1 MGNTLDMQTND
12 LSGQVA
18 IITGGGRGLGRAFA
32 QAIAKAGG
40 SVAVIARTEEQLQ
53 ETVRLIE
60 ETGGTAIAFAI
71 DVTDAS
77 AMASVVAAVEQRL
90 GQIDILINNAAVLTP
105 LGNDWE
111 IDPME
116 WWRTLEIN
124 VLGPFL
130 ATQAVLPG
138 MMARRAGRIVNVSS
152 GAGHTVHPYG
162 TAYCTSKAALT
173 HMTNLLAA
181 GVKEFGINVFAL
193 DPLGPTAMAELLAT
207 SAKVPTEMNTAFRK
221 FVDEATGL
229 TESVSMLMFMLSG
242 RADGLNGR
250 QFSWGDS
257 PDELLRRKDDIVRD
271 DLYTLRLRV

>member
-138 MMARRAGRIVNVSS
+138 MMARQAGRIVNVSS
-152 GAGHTVHPYG
+152 GAGHTVHPYA

-181 GVKEFGINVFAL
+181 GVKEFGISVFAL